1 MIVFLLL
8 MFLHYKTE
16 MVCCIISVLTLVF
29 FNKSFFNAQNIENI
43 VDLLQNIFCNILML
57 FQLQKPNQLKLQKR
71 STVLQHC
78 MTSF

>member
-43 VDLLQNIFCNILML
+43 VDLLQNIFCNIL
-57 FQLQKPNQLKLQKR
+57 
-71 STVLQHC
+71 
-78 MTSF
+78 

>member
-29 FNKSFFNAQNIENI
+29 FNKSFLMHKTLKI
-43 VDLLQNIFCNILML
+43 LLTYYRIYFAIY
-57 FQLQKPNQLKLQKR
+57 FELQKPNQLQLQTHT
-71 STVLQHC
+71 TVL
-78 MTSF
+78 